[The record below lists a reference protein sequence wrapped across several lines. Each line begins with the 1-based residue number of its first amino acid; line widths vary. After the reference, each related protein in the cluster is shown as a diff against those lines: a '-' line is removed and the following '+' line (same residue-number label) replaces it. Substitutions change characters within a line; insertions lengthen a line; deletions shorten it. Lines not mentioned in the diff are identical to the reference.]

1 MVTLSEA
8 PWHLPALVKPKEITA
23 GPLTLVRLTSEAEDL
38 SRAQGPIEPYEESKF
53 VLLFEKGVPDH
64 HLKCLL
70 REGWCPVGHLIH
82 APSLK
87 QPPSSAQVSLDLR
100 LSILKSRDSVTC
112 LRTTEAFA
120 PQMLNVVLD
129 KDIELGMVV
138 RNSPAFLSEKGP
150 EALRAL
156 L

>member
-1 MVTLSEA
+1 M
-8 PWHLPALVKPKEITA
+8 
-23 GPLTLVRLTSEAEDL
+23 
-38 SRAQGPIEPYEESKF
+38 
-53 VLLFEKGVPDH
+53 
-64 HLKCLL
+64 
-70 REGWCPVGHLIH
+70 
-82 APSLK
+82 
-87 QPPSSAQVSLDLR
+87 
-100 LSILKSRDSVTC
+100 KSRDSVTC

-120 PQMLNVVLD
+120 PQMLNVVPD